1 MTGSDKEN
9 IERKLNHVLDMG
21 KMIIDL
27 YRHITC
33 TERVG
38 LMLAMTAAVRQVA
51 ANMRTI
57 AALLRQNLLDPF
69 GIDYTDYARKI
80 ENLQKIWCEDLMGAP
95 IVHNLDT
102 LSRPI
107 TNPSEIALKEDS
119 EYNFVIRTEAE
130 DSFDFF
136 ETRVGLMNNAP
147 LMCEAIDTGLE
158 QLGNVL
164 RVIVD
169 DYLQLKGDRERQDEC
184 LRKLEEQYEDAMWA
198 EDKERLINEVR
209 EFEVLCNNSRE
220 KATYDLFKLRLERE
234 ATDPHD
240 IKVLAELNER
250 YLDGQRPAAFI
261 VENRDKLTM
270 EDVARHFRFVRCRK
284 LLIRHIERFDL
295 LKPADEEYSILF
307 VNKAAQELAILLKP
321 TIAITVD
328 FRYDYQYAALQMAMQ
343 DLGLIYCE
351 KNNGLQMMKYI
362 NSVYKP
368 KDEQIKDQ
376 TTLTKWTGKLLGH
389 KFGMMDEN
397 NLIGNYD
404 NTDFEKLK
412 DRYWLCISIIN
423 KVVGR
428 DLRELG
434 FATYLYKEH
443 ERTPSISDYRNIEGQ
458 SIMERLAEIKS
469 VIRGETLF

>member
-51 ANMRTI
+51 ANMRTV

-80 ENLQKIWCEDLMGAP
+80 ENLQKIWCEELMGAP

-107 TNPSEIALKEDS
+107 TDPSEIALKEDS

-130 DSFDFF
+130 DPFDFF
-136 ETRVGLMNNAP
+136 ETRIGLMNNAP

-164 RVIVD
+164 RGIVD
-169 DYLQLKGDRERQDEC
+169 DYLQLKGDREKQDEC
-184 LRKLEEQYEDAMWA
+184 LRQLEEQYEELMWDND
-198 EDKERLINEVR
+198 EERFVDEVKEYTEVSGDKKQ
-209 EFEVLCNNSRE
+209 S
-220 KATYDLFKLRLERE
+220 TYKRFQSRLERQ

-240 IKVLAELNER
+240 NKVLAELNES
-250 YLDGQRPAAFI
+250 YLEGQRPAFFI
-261 VENRDKLTM
+261 VENRDKLTI
-270 EDVARHFRFVRCRK
+270 EDLARHFRFVRCRK
-284 LLIRHIERFDL
+284 LLCRHIERFDL
-295 LKPADEEYSILF
+295 LQPADEKYGILF
-307 VNKAAQELAILLKP
+307 KNKAAQELANLLKP

-328 FRYDYQYAALQMAMQ
+328 FRFDYQYAALQMAMQ
-343 DLGLIYCE
+343 DLCLIYRD
-351 KNNGLQMMKYI
+351 KNNGLQMMEYI

-368 KDEQIKDQ
+368 KGEQIKDQ
-376 TTLTKWTGKLLGH
+376 TTLTKCTGKLLGN
-389 KFGMMDEN
+389 KFGTMDEN
-397 NLIGNYD
+397 NLKGNY
-404 NTDFEKLK
+404 NKTDFEKLK
-412 DRYWLCISIIN
+412 DHYWLCLSIIN
-423 KVVGR
+423 KVVGY
-428 DLRELG
+428 DLRKLG
-434 FATYLYKEH
+434 FAPYLYKEH
-443 ERTPSISDYRNIEGQ
+443 ERTPSISDYRNLEGQ
-458 SIMERLAEIKS
+458 SIMERLSEIKS
-469 VIRGETLF
+469 VIRGETLL